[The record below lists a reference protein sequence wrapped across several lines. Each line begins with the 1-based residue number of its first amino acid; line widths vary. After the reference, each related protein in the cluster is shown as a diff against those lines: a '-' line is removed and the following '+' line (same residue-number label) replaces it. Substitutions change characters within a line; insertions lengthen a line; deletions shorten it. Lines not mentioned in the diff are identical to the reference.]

1 MTTSNAQS
9 ADTSSVS
16 NRTAEVS
23 SNADN
28 TTTRSD
34 GVSTNSEESFVGA
47 TLGITNSNPV
57 VTNVPAWLTQPLSLA
72 DALNLTLQQ
81 DAAVLQAKNDLEAS
95 YGIVIQT
102 RAIAV
107 PKIQATGSYE
117 GISKNSIDSPNI
129 PGITFGTEQTWTTQ
143 IRVTQSIYEGGRML
157 SAFRTAR
164 LTKEQAMLQYQ
175 TVLADTLL
183 LTRVSYYDVLLA
195 AQQITV
201 NEASVALL
209 TAELQDQQRR
219 FDAGTVPRFNVL
231 RAEVAVA
238 NARPALIHARNDY
251 RISKNNLS
259 NLLGYN
265 LPTNVWEDIPLHL
278 TDSLDAAPYRIDLPV
293 AIQDALQLRTE
304 LGALRKAEE
313 LSQENVVTAKA
324 GYKPSIQIFGGYGD
338 RSSQFTN
345 ELTFTRYGWLA
356 GAQMSWDIFDGMLT
370 RGKIVQA
377 KALNQKAKTQV
388 DDKARQVEL
397 EVRTS
402 YSTFVEAREVLES
415 QLKVQEEAEE
425 SLRLAKAR
433 ADAGT
438 GTQLDVL
445 DAETSLTQA
454 RTTNVQALRDYDVAR
469 ARLDRAIGRDMTI
482 ANAQQN

>member
-1 MTTSNAQS
+1 M
-9 ADTSSVS
+9 
-16 NRTAEVS
+16 
-23 SNADN
+23 
-28 TTTRSD
+28 
-34 GVSTNSEESFVGA
+34 
-47 TLGITNSNPV
+47 
-57 VTNVPAWLTQPLSLA
+57 
-72 DALNLTLQQ
+72 
-81 DAAVLQAKNDLEAS
+81 
-95 YGIVIQT
+95 
-102 RAIAV
+102 
-107 PKIQATGSYE
+107 
-117 GISKNSIDSPNI
+117 
-129 PGITFGTEQTWTTQ
+129 
-143 IRVTQSIYEGGRML
+143 
-157 SAFRTAR
+157 
-164 LTKEQAMLQYQ
+164 
-175 TVLADTLL
+175 
-183 LTRVSYYDVLLA
+183 
-195 AQQITV
+195 
-201 NEASVALL
+201 
-209 TAELQDQQRR
+209 
-219 FDAGTVPRFNVL
+219 
-231 RAEVAVA
+231 
-238 NARPALIHARNDY
+238 
-251 RISKNNLS
+251 
-259 NLLGYN
+259 
-265 LPTNVWEDIPLHL
+265 
-278 TDSLDAAPYRIDLPV
+278 

>member
-1 MTTSNAQS
+1 
-9 ADTSSVS
+9 
-16 NRTAEVS
+16 
-23 SNADN
+23 
-28 TTTRSD
+28 
-34 GVSTNSEESFVGA
+34 
-47 TLGITNSNPV
+47 
-57 VTNVPAWLTQPLSLA
+57 
-72 DALNLTLQQ
+72 
-81 DAAVLQAKNDLEAS
+81 
-95 YGIVIQT
+95 
-102 RAIAV
+102 
-107 PKIQATGSYE
+107 
-117 GISKNSIDSPNI
+117 
-129 PGITFGTEQTWTTQ
+129 
-143 IRVTQSIYEGGRML
+143 ML